1 MPLPT
6 HDAGFVA
13 LPDLDPPMLDLAM
26 PAPDLGLDLAVT
38 PPPPDLASNA
48 DLARDPA
55 GPWPQAALT
64 IYGSGAGLGA
74 ILDSGPDEAQ
84 NIWAAADDA
93 LYLLRPGAS
102 RFVRYTASDGLH
114 IQPFSDPEGH
124 PAQTSITAL
133 AAGGVGQVFV
143 GYYGYES
150 DTRDTDSDALASL
163 GWADRVNVGS
173 DGKLSV
179 LHYFLHCDLSPG
191 IAEDRSVRRMIY
203 AHDGTAA
210 GHLFMGMDHGVVHM
224 FGDQGG
230 DHTHPEVVY
239 GAPPNADGG
248 GAGQLKIGENYG
260 LAVLPSGDLW
270 IAGGY
275 GVGLQTWNAT
285 PHIQWVQ
292 EPFKEA
298 FTLYSGNH
306 ALDVPY
312 GYREDSRGVAVTADN
327 TVWFASLT
335 HGLASWDMTTPYNY
349 SSLRTD
355 WAVPSGLLDIAAD
368 PDGTIW
374 LVTVGQQLLRLDPK
388 TNQAIVWPG
397 VSNARRIVMD
407 TTVVPRAL
415 YVSTSMGLAV
425 IRAK

>member
-1 MPLPT
+1 M
-6 HDAGFVA
+6 
-13 LPDLDPPMLDLAM
+13 PDLDPPVRDLAI
-26 PAPDLGLDLAVT
+26 PDAPIVDLGSDLATFV
-38 PPPPDLASNA
+38 PPPDLVSNA

-64 IYGSGAGLGA
+64 IYGPEVGLHG
-74 ILDSGPDEAQ
+74 IIDSGPDEAQ
-84 NIWAAADDA
+84 NIWAADA
-93 LYLLRPGAS
+93 NGLYLLRPGAT
-102 RFVRYTASDGLH
+102 RFVQYTASDGLH
-114 IQPFSDPEGH
+114 IQSFTDPDGN

-133 AAGGVGQVFV
+133 AAGGASQVFV

-150 DTRDTDSDALASL
+150 DTRDTDPDALSSL

-173 DGKLSV
+173 DGKLTV
-179 LHYFLHCDLSPG
+179 QHYFLHCDLSPG

-224 FGDQGG
+224 FADQGG
-230 DHTHPEVVY
+230 DHVHPEVVY
-239 GAPPNADGG
+239 GAPPDGG
-248 GAGQLKIGENYG
+248 AAGQLKIGENYG
-260 LAVLPSGDLW
+260 LAVMPSGDLW
-270 IAGGY
+270 IGGGY

-285 PHIQWVQ
+285 PHITWVN

-298 FTLYSGNH
+298 FTLYTGDH
-306 ALDVPY
+306 ALMVPF
-312 GYREDSRGVAVTADN
+312 GYREDSRGVAVTSDN

-335 HGLASWDMTTPYNY
+335 HGLTSWDTTRPFDY
-349 SSLRTD
+349 STLRND

-374 LVTVGQQLLRLDPK
+374 LVTTGQRLLRLDPK

-397 VSNARRIVMD
+397 VSNVRRIVMD

-415 YVSTSMGLAV
+415 YVSTAMGLAV